1 MRPIHHIKYLIN
13 LNREMYRYSKSLSL
27 LSRVLIL
34 EILDA
39 GKKIAPKTMEKIMF
53 HAKKILGKYYYF
65 QTPFGNYLSHSY
77 NAVWVMQENYE
88 PEIKEVIQKNI
99 ERNKG
104 KENYFFNIGGHI
116 GRWAI
121 DLAYN
126 HQYHGVVFEPS
137 PETFRMLQV
146 NTILSGVQD
155 KLVLHNFGLG
165 DANAELQFAYY
176 PSHDGGSRV
185 ITDPDNTDTEGAQII
200 HVPLRVFDDM
210 VGNAISKEMIR
221 NTRLII
227 MDVE

>member
-53 HAKKILGKYYYF
+53 RAKNILKKYYHF
-65 QTPFGNYLSHSY
+65 RTPFGNYLSHSY
-77 NAVWVMQENYE
+77 NAAWVMQENYE
-88 PEIKEVIQKNI
+88 PEIKEVIQKNV

-104 KENYFFNIGGHI
+104 KKNYFFNIGGHV

-121 DLAYN
+121 NLAYN
-126 HQYHGVVFEPS
+126 HEYHGIVFEPS
-137 PETFRMLQV
+137 PETFRILQV
-146 NTILSGVQD
+146 NTILSCVHD
-155 KLVLHNFGLG
+155 KLMLYNFGLG
-165 DANAELQFAYY
+165 DVNAELQFAYY
-176 PSHDGGSRV
+176 AAHDGGSHV
-185 ITDPDNTDTEGAQII
+185 ITEQENAYIAEADII
-200 HVPLRVFDDM
+200 TIPVRVFD
-210 VGNAISKEMIR
+210 EMIGKEISEEILAQ
-221 NTRLII
+221 TRLII